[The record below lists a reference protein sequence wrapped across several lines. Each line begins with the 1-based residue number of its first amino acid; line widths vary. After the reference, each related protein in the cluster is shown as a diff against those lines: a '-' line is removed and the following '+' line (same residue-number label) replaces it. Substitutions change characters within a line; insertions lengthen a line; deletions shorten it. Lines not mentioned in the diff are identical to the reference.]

1 MSDIEER
8 LRIVTALSTHPD
20 WAEILVEALAAHQA
34 GEESVAKGDRQVWL
48 GFEWFEV
55 HSHPIT
61 LNKMVGSKLLD
72 VSFHSNR
79 STYYKLRYP
88 ELVKE
93 ALERLAEPEIKP
105 EPKIPDDLFQSI
117 VGHDNIK
124 TIVRYAIES
133 EKATH
138 LLLQGVPASAK
149 TMFLLDLARLPNSYY
164 CLAQTMTGPGL
175 ADILFLRQPSYLCVD
190 EIDRLSP
197 ENVGVLNSLMATGI
211 ISESKIGKTRSMELV
226 TKVFA
231 AGITTHRL
239 PSDLL
244 SRFITLKFQPYTEG
258 EFIAV
263 CENTLSRE
271 NCSLDTARF
280 VGSEVWRMY
289 GTNADI
295 RKAVMI
301 ARLAGGDGAKAR
313 EVVRTLKQVSL

>member
-8 LRIVTALSTHPD
+8 LRIFTALSTHPD
-20 WAEILVEALAAHQA
+20 WAEVLAEALAAHQA
-34 GEESVAKGDRQVWL
+34 GEESIAKGERTAWL
-48 GFEWFEV
+48 GFEWYEV
-55 HSHPIT
+55 HSHPAV
-61 LNKMVGSKLLD
+61 LNKMVSTRLLD

-79 STYYKLRYP
+79 STYYKVRYP

-93 ALERLAEPEIKP
+93 ALERLTEPEVKP
-105 EPKIPDDLFQSI
+105 EPKIPDDLFESI

-124 TIVRYAIES
+124 TIVHYAIES
-133 EKATH
+133 EKASH

-149 TMFLLDLARLPNSYY
+149 TMFLLDLARLPDSYY

-175 ADILFLRQPSYLCVD
+175 ADVLFLRQPKYLCID

-211 ISESKIGKTRSMELV
+211 ISESKIGKTRSMELT

-231 AGITTHRL
+231 AGISIHRL

-244 SRFITLKFQPYTEG
+244 SRFITLKFQPYSEG
-258 EFIAV
+258 EFITV
-263 CENTLSRE
+263 CENTLSNE
-271 NCSLDTARF
+271 NCSLEVARF
-280 VGSEVWRMY
+280 IGIEVWRMY
-289 GTNADI
+289 ATNADI

-313 EVVRTLKQVSL
+313 EVIRTLKQVSL